1 MFQIGKLVVV
11 GMVATLGTSAIAAN
25 SVAYQ
30 IIDFPNL
37 PASSIGIALITIVG
51 QCMGARNIDEAKK
64 QVQRLMKYAFFS
76 DWISKG
82 LLFIFAPQIVS
93 MFSLSEETASSTV
106 MVLRAF
112 FLAAILVW
120 PLSFTLPNALRAAGD
135 VKYTMA
141 VSILS
146 MWICRIAAS
155 YIFVFYLH
163 LGLMGVWLGMFIDW
177 YIRGASY
184 LIRYLSDKWSKF
196 QVI

>member
-1 MFQIGKLVVV
+1 
-11 GMVATLGTSAIAAN
+11 
-25 SVAYQ
+25 
-30 IIDFPNL
+30 
-37 PASSIGIALITIVG
+37 
-51 QCMGARNIDEAKK
+51 
-64 QVQRLMKYAFFS
+64 
-76 DWISKG
+76 
-82 LLFIFAPQIVS
+82 
-93 MFSLSEETASSTV
+93 

-135 VKYTMA
+135 VKYTMT

-146 MWICRIAAS
+146 MWIGRIAAS

-163 LGLMGVWLGMFIDW
+163 LGLMGVWVGMFIDW